1 MNSILNAIVDNKRRE
16 IEARAMLGIYDK
28 ALSHATKS
36 VYTPVSMSRSITDNE
51 VGIIAEFKRRS
62 PSRGDIHPGAVA
74 DEIVLARAV
83 EIVGL
88 QARTDAELC
97 AI

>member
-36 VYTPVSMSRSITDNE
+36 VYTPVSMSRSRT
-51 VGIIAEFKRRS
+51 
-62 PSRGDIHPGAVA
+62 PPAVA
-74 DEIVLARAV
+74 FSSTVSRVVPAVSVTMARS
-83 EIVGL
+83 
-88 QARTDAELC
+88 
-97 AI
+97 